1 MYRYF
6 SIIVILGLFFL
17 CACSPMGAIV
27 TTTSAGAVVA
37 ESDRTVGEA
46 VDDAA
51 IKIKIVEKF
60 AKSKS
65 GIFLDI
71 NSSVRLGTVL
81 LTGIVE
87 TQEIRIEAIRLV
99 WEIDGVKEVINEI
112 EIGNKQNIK
121 QYTQDLWISSR
132 VRGKTLSEIGLDIIT
147 YNFETINGK
156 VFVMGVASNLEE
168 SDKIIRVIKTVKGVK
183 EISNHIII
191 RK

>member
-6 SIIVILGLFFL
+6 IIFFILSSFFL
-17 CACSPMGAIV
+17 CSCTPMGAIV
-27 TTTSAGAVVA
+27 TTTSAGAVIA
-37 ESDRTVGEA
+37 ESDRSVGEA
-46 VDDAA
+46 LDDTG
-51 IKIKIVEKF
+51 IKIKIVEKY

-99 WEIDGVKEVINEI
+99 WEINGVKEVLNEI

-121 QYTQDLWISSR
+121 RYTQDLWISSQVR
-132 VRGKTLSEIGLDIIT
+132 VKALSEIGLDMIT
-147 YNFETINGK
+147 YNVETINGK
-156 VFVMGVASNLEE
+156 VYVMGVSDTVEKSN
-168 SDKIIRVIKTVKGVK
+168 KIIKVIKTVKGVK
-183 EISNHIII
+183 EISNHIIV
-191 RK
+191 RN

>member
-1 MYRYF
+1 MYKYF
-6 SIIVILGLFFL
+6 IILMTLNFLFL
-17 CACSPMGAIV
+17 SSCSPMGAII

-37 ESDRTVGEA
+37 ESDRSVGEA
-46 VDDAA
+46 VDDVT
-51 IKIKIVEKF
+51 IKIKIAEKY

-71 NSSVRLGTVL
+71 DSSVRLGVVL

-87 TQEIRIEAIRLV
+87 DQETRIEAVKLV
-99 WEIDGVKEVINEI
+99 WEVNGVEEVINEI

-121 QYTQDLWISSR
+121 QYSQDLWISSN
-132 VRGKTLSEIGLDIIT
+132 VKTKTLIEIGLSMMS

-156 VFVMGVASNLEE
+156 VYIMGVADNSEQAN
-168 SDKIIRVIKTVKGVK
+168 KIIDVIKTIKGVK

-191 RK
+191 RE

>member
-1 MYRYF
+1 MFKY
-6 SIIVILGLFFL
+6 SIFLIILNFL
-17 CACSPMGAIV
+17 VLSSCSPMGAIL

-46 VDDAA
+46 VDDVT
-51 IKIKIVEKF
+51 IKIKIVEKY

-71 NSSVRLGTVL
+71 DSSVRLGVVL

-87 TQEIRIEAIRLV
+87 DQETRIEAVKLV
-99 WEIDGVKEVINEI
+99 WEINGVQEVINEV

-121 QYTQDLWISSR
+121 QYSQDLWISSN
-132 VRGKTLSEIGLDIIT
+132 VRTKTLVEIGISMMS

-156 VFVMGVASNLEE
+156 VYIMGVATNSEE
-168 SDKIIRVIKTVKGVK
+168 VDKIIDVIKTVKGVK

-191 RK
+191 RE